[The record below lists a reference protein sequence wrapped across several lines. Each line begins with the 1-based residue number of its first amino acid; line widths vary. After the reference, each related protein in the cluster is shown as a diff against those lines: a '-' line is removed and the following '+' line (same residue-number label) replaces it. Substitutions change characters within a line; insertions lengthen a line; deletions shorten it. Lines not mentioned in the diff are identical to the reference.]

1 MMFHQTHLRASQT
14 LYYLKNFAKPVIW
27 AVEHKPEFSHF
38 PHLEAD
44 CAESV
49 SVSMGL
55 NSDRIDG
62 LPEKAVKIFFLWIS
76 QLKVLLHSGYFGVGV
91 HIWFI

>member
-1 MMFHQTHLRASQT
+1 M
-14 LYYLKNFAKPVIW
+14 
-27 AVEHKPEFSHF
+27 
-38 PHLEAD
+38 D

-49 SVSMGL
+49 SVSVGL

-76 QLKVLLHSGYFGVGV
+76 QLEVLLHSGYFGVGV
-91 HIWFI
+91 HI